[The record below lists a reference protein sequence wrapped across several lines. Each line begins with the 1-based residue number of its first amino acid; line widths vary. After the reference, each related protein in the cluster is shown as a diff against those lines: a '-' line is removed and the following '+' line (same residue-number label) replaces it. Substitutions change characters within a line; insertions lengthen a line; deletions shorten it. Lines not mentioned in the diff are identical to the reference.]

1 MPTAVQHR
9 ERLPN
14 RRLAETFNIT
24 ADGLSYTAT
33 VAHFAD
39 GRIAEI
45 FLTNHKA
52 GSAAD
57 TAARDAAICASIA
70 MQFGAPLQTIRN
82 ALCRDSAGRPNG
94 PLGVALDTIAARS
107 R

>member
-1 MPTAVQHR
+1 MPSALQR

-14 RRLAETFNIT
+14 RRLATTFNIRT
-24 ADGLSYTAT
+24 DGLSYTAT

-39 GRIAEI
+39 GRLAEI

-70 MQFGAPLQTIRN
+70 LQFGAPVETIRQ
-82 ALCRDSAGRPNG
+82 ALCRDGHGRASG
-94 PLGVALDTIAARS
+94 VLGVALDMIIEGRA
-107 R
+107 